1 VDSQLTIKE
10 LPGLWTT
17 IVGFAG
23 SERQVAEHLI
33 AAHRATPFALILLF
47 AIDNQ
52 SVQAIANSLSGRVDC
67 PVLGGTVFRLL
78 VPFADGSQAG
88 IHAVAFESSWVSA
101 GVGIVENS
109 QSPIAAGR
117 AAVEAAAA
125 HVGGGLSDIDEDCVL
140 LTLFDGSSG
149 REESFCL
156 STAYLQ
162 LKAKVVGGALGSPF
176 YRTGGRIVLMLN
188 GQELSAAGQPVAG
201 AVVLLRSKRKI
212 ATISSVHVVETDIRT
227 VVTSCKGK
235 QILELDGKPAGP
247 RCREL
252 IMRVAL
258 DAHSLGHANASS
270 VAVDPSAFPF
280 GWKSKGRLYV
290 RSVVA
295 VTDEHLDMA
304 GAVSHGQVLRLMRP
318 TDIIEATR
326 RDLALASE
334 AVDGLQGWL
343 AFSCL
348 ERQTESRALG
358 LEGALLELYHEVP
371 CVGFESLGEQSGMM
385 LVNHTLTGL
394 AIGAMR

>member
-47 AIDNQ
+47 AIDNR

-125 HVGGGLSDIDEDCVL
+125 HIGGGLSDIDEDCVV

-188 GQELSAAGQPVAG
+188 GQEQSAAG

-247 RCREL
+247 RFREL

-258 DAHSLGHANASS
+258 DVHSLGDANAPS

-290 RSVVA
+290 RSVVDVA
-295 VTDEHLDMA
+295 DEHMEMA

-318 TDIIEATR
+318 NNIIDATR

-334 AVDGLQGWL
+334 AVGGLQGWL

-348 ERQTESRALG
+348 ERHTESRALG
-358 LEGALLELYHEVP
+358 LEGALLDLYHEAP